1 MSATDDALLR
11 GVAGV
16 LAGNPGASM
25 TEIAAAAGTS
35 RATLHRRFPTRDDLT
50 VAVAHHALAECD
62 RIFDAAGMDDRP
74 ASEVLDA
81 LSREALSLAVAY
93 ELLWV
98 VPPITDRT
106 DMEAEAEVRDD
117 RFERFAARAQAAGD
131 LRADVPARWV
141 VYSVGSQAVA
151 LRYAVIAG
159 FVGAREAE
167 RLFRTTILGGLGT
180 PAEPGTPGG
189 LGTPGTPGTP
199 VGGGPR

>member
-1 MSATDDALLR
+1 MATHDDDLLR

-25 TEIAAAAGTS
+25 TEIAAGAGTS
-35 RATLHRRFPTRDDLT
+35 RATLHRRFPTRDDLA

-62 RIFDAAGMDDRP
+62 RIFDAAGMEHRS
-74 ASEVLDA
+74 AAEVLDA
-81 LSREALSLAVAY
+81 LSREALALAVAY

-106 DMEAEAEVRDD
+106 DLEAEAELRDD
-117 RFERFAARAQAAGD
+117 RFERFATRAQAAGE

-167 RLFRTTILGGLGT
+167 RLFRTTILD
-180 PAEPGTPGG
+180 G
-189 LGTPGTPGTP
+189 LGTPGTPVDGA
-199 VGGGPR
+199 PR

>member
-1 MSATDDALLR
+1 MATPDDALLR

-35 RATLHRRFPTRDDLT
+35 RATLHRRFPTREDLT
-50 VAVAHHALAECD
+50 VAVAHHALDECD
-62 RIFDAAGMDDRP
+62 RIFDAAGMDDDRP
-74 ASEVLDA
+74 AAEVLEA
-81 LSREALSLAVAY
+81 LSREALALAVAY

-98 VPPITDRT
+98 VPPITDHT
-106 DMEAEAEVRDD
+106 DMEAEAALRDD
-117 RFERFAARAQAAGD
+117 RFERFAARAQAAGQ

-167 RLFRTTILGGLGT
+167 RLFRTTILDGLGAPT
-180 PAEPGTPGG
+180 SGSGSGTGQRPGTDGG
-189 LGTPGTPGTP
+189 S
-199 VGGGPR
+199 R